1 MFSTPHKFLVIFLT
15 MLQLIAPLIDAH
27 ASENNLKQGLHVPGL
42 ESYGF
47 KYNVLDTQMKT
58 FQYNVS
64 LDGMIIDV
72 DTGIK
77 QNQTN
82 LQTDSGSY
90 YYLHQ
95 KTAVTNTA
103 ASRFDA
109 NFSPQPQQLVYR
121 LFIPSQPL
129 RAPPAQ

>member
-1 MFSTPHKFLVIFLT
+1 MFSTPRKFLVIFLT

-47 KYNVLDTQMKT
+47 EYNVLDTQMKT
-58 FQYNVS
+58 LQYNVS
-64 LDGMIIDV
+64 VDGMIIAD

-95 KTAVTNTA
+95 KTVVLNTV

>member
-1 MFSTPHKFLVIFLT
+1 MFSTPRKFLVIFLT

-90 YYLHQ
+90 YYLNQ
-95 KTAVTNTA
+95 ETVVLNTV

>member
-1 MFSTPHKFLVIFLT
+1 MFSTPRKFLVIFLT
-15 MLQLIAPLIDAH
+15 MLQFIAPLIHAH

-42 ESYGF
+42 ESYGS
-47 KYNVLDTQMKT
+47 KYNVLDTQMKAL
-58 FQYNVS
+58 QYNVS
-64 LDGMIIDV
+64 LDGMIIAV

-77 QNQTN
+77 QSQTN

-95 KTAVTNTA
+95 KTVVLNLV

-121 LFIPSQPL
+121 LFIPSPPP
-129 RAPPAQ
+129 RAPPEQ